1 MFYGKH
7 HSLFIRIA
15 NLIWD
20 KDNFQIRWRKKRV
33 KIELSL
39 ENIKDILIQE
49 LLLIPYED
57 SVELEYTEKGITIKY
72 LET

>member
-1 MFYGKH
+1 MG
-7 HSLFIRIA
+7 A
-15 NLIWD
+15 E
-20 KDNFQIRWRKKRV
+20 KRV
-33 KIELSL
+33 RIELSL

-57 SVELEYTEKGITIKY
+57 TVELEYTNKGITIKY